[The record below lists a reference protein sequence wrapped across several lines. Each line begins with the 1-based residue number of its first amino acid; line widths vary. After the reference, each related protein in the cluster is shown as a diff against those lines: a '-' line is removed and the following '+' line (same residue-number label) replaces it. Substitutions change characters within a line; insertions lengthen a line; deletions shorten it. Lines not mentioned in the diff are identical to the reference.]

1 VKASLTE
8 LEGGA
13 VRVTLPL
20 PWALD
25 HVHCYALPGPE
36 GWTIVDAGL
45 GDPPTLAAWPAAL
58 AQLGGPV
65 HRLVITHYHPDH
77 LGASGELVTMSGA
90 EEVVQGALDA
100 ELAERAWVEADPEG
114 FRSYLERHGMPA
126 EMAARSADAEQGLPI
141 RLARPT
147 RLVQAGDELGIG
159 DERWTVH
166 LLPGHADGHIA
177 LFGRRTGRLLG
188 GDVLLAEI
196 TPNIGRWPDTAPD
209 PLGAYLGTLDAVDA
223 LAPACVLPG
232 HGPLIGD
239 PLRRTAEIR
248 EHHRERLD
256 EHLGALRAGAQTAY
270 EVAQHVW
277 AADGLGF
284 HEQRFAL
291 VEALAH
297 LERLAAEGRALQ
309 RPPASWAPAS
319 AVRL

>member
-1 VKASLTE
+1 VTVSLTE

-36 GWTIVDAGL
+36 GWTIVDTGL
-45 GDPPTLAAWPAAL
+45 GDPPTLAAWSDVL
-58 AQLGGPV
+58 AQLGGRV
-65 HRLVITHYHPDH
+65 RRLVISHYHPDH
-77 LGASGELVTMSGA
+77 LGASGDLAAISGA
-90 EEVVQGALDA
+90 AEVVQGALDA
-100 ELAERAWVEADPEG
+100 ELAERAWVDADPDG
-114 FRSYLERHGMPA
+114 FRAYLERHGMPA
-126 EMAARSADAEQGLPI
+126 EMAARSADAEQGLAI

-147 RLVQAGDELGIG
+147 RLVRAGDEVEVGGELF
-159 DERWTVH
+159 TVH
-166 LLPGHADGHIA
+166 VLPGHADGHIV
-177 LFGRRTGRLLG
+177 LFGQRTRRLLG

-209 PLGAYLGTLDAVDA
+209 PLGAYLRSLDALDA

-232 HGPLIGD
+232 HGPLIRE

-256 EHLGALRAGAQTAY
+256 EHLEALRAGAQTPFEA
-270 EVAQHVW
+270 AQHVW
-277 AADGLGF
+277 ATDGLGF

-297 LERLAAEGRALQ
+297 LERLAGEGRALQ
-309 RPPASWAPAS
+309 LPPASWAPIS
-319 AVRL
+319 PVRL